1 MADGVSVSF
10 LLFFFCFTFESDG
23 FDEGRGMKTKKKSA
37 RQIFFCFFS
46 TQNTN
51 KCVKQCSTCCYGRL
65 LLIFCCCS
73 CCCCCCC
80 CCCWTDFPRNWK
92 GFVLFFSLG
101 KGGGGFFFFMFCC
114 SPKRKRR
121 QGNPQNLSAE
131 IPRIS
136 EPQIA
141 QFPRFFFFFFFWS
154 AITADGTIGSHSV
167 WHRFGRNEFQD
178 SSLIVPLIRF
188 LYFHCVVA
196 SINSLV
202 VTSEGSVNR

>member
-80 CCCWTDFPRNWK
+80 WTDFPRNWK

-141 QFPRFFFFFFFWS
+141 QFPRFFFFFDQQSRLMERLALILFGTVLAVMNFKTRHSLFRWFGFFIS
-154 AITADGTIGSHSV
+154 IALSRPS
-167 WHRFGRNEFQD
+167 
-178 SSLIVPLIRF
+178 IRWW
-188 LYFHCVVA
+188 
-196 SINSLV
+196 
-202 VTSEGSVNR
+202 

>member
-1 MADGVSVSF
+1 MVDFFSFSVVVVVVVVVVVGRIF
-10 LLFFFCFTFESDG
+10 LETEKVLFFFF
-23 FDEGRGMKTKKKSA
+23 R
-37 RQIFFCFFS
+37 
-46 TQNTN
+46 
-51 KCVKQCSTCCYGRL
+51 
-65 LLIFCCCS
+65 
-73 CCCCCCC
+73 
-80 CCCWTDFPRNWK
+80 W
-92 GFVLFFSLG
+92 G
-101 KGGGGFFFFMFCC
+101 KGEGVSFFFMFCC

-141 QFPRFFFFFFFWS
+141 QFPRFFLS